1 MGPEGGGVGDGGGG
15 SGEGE
20 RDLTTI
26 CLFDVDG
33 TLSPSRK
40 VASDEIK
47 VRMRSLSFVA
57 ILLSFVAILPFPL

>member
-40 VASDEIK
+40 VASDEMK
-47 VRMRSLSFVA
+47 VKSQ
-57 ILLSFVAILPFPL
+57 